1 MSSDKETLSF
11 VLKLLLLVL
20 FIDVGM
26 GHRPKEIDSGSVT
39 ISIPLFVFTMAW
51 FSFTTDPLAS
61 H

>member
-26 GHRPKEIDSGSVT
+26 GHRPKEIDRG
-39 ISIPLFVFTMAW
+39 
-51 FSFTTDPLAS
+51 
-61 H
+61 